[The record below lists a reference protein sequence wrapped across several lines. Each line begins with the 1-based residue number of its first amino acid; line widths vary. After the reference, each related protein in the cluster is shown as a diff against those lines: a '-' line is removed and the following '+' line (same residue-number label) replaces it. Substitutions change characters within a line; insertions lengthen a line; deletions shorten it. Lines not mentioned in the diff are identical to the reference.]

1 MNHSAWKLTV
11 FALAAVLIVGGC
23 DLKRRSDSGGG
34 SSDSGS
40 DGHGKA
46 AENFVIDDTGTA
58 RLLPPDDLQQRQG
71 KEVTDTT
78 QGGSN
83 AQGTR
88 PGLSWIYDNKNNGF
102 FLVAAASKPG
112 TTGGDMIRRVDL
124 GSNIKEFDY
133 DKEIAGAQGS
143 YIYVPDE
150 MRNAVP
156 AKYIDADGLYSG
168 IICGFVPG
176 PNKTV
181 IALSGGSEGGVAFV
195 INPYEEAS
203 AFTPL
208 QAIKFPYASNPCRA
222 VYSDALKKLYVID
235 VARVESQAGQTG
247 VFVADIYNDNRGVL
261 ASYYAFDLKN
271 RINSHSIP
279 NFQSIDIY
287 NDALFL
293 LSGNG
298 RFDAE
303 WDSVVYYVPLNQAGE
318 PIFANYKYTR
328 TNNPIIRTD
337 GCAISS
343 WNLGSLA
350 VTEQKGKPVLLTTG
364 TTSIIAWEIGSDGE
378 LKKIDMNASRPG
390 VQGLSTVNNG
400 QGGLK
405 MAYSPDGKTIYSLP
419 HCRSNENKIKL
430 ALDGRPEF
438 VFSATAIDAE
448 TLEMKDAVDI
458 AYREFLKN
466 LKGVSYL
473 PQFTMTARDFAVG
486 KNHMVVLGS
495 SASNISGL
503 NAGADISIIDLKK
516 KTNITFS
523 KAEGRSAHEKNYG
536 FKLAQGDPKFN
547 NVEQNSHAAIWVP

>member
-11 FALAAVLIVGGC
+11 FGLAAVLVVGGC
-23 DLKRRSDSGGG
+23 DLKRRSGNSGG
-34 SSDSGS
+34 DEGS
-40 DGHGKA
+40 DGGHGKA

-71 KEVTDTT
+71 KEVTDLT

-88 PGLSWIYDNKNNGF
+88 PGNSWIYDSKNNGF

-112 TTGGDMIRRVDL
+112 TNGGDMIRRVDL
-124 GSNIKEFDY
+124 GGSIKEFDY
-133 DKEIAGAQGS
+133 DKEITGAQGA

-181 IALSGGSEGGVAFV
+181 IALSAGSEGGVAFV

-208 QAIKFPYASNPCRA
+208 QAIKFPYASNACRG

-247 VFVADIYNDNRGVL
+247 VFVADIYNDNRGVI

-279 NFQSIDIY
+279 NFQSIEVY

-303 WDSVVYYVPLNQAGE
+303 WDTVVYHVPLNAAGE

-328 TNNPIIRTD
+328 TNNPIVRAD

-343 WNLGSLA
+343 WNIAALA
-350 VTEQKGKPVLLTTG
+350 VADHKGNPVLLTTG
-364 TTSIIAWEIGSDGE
+364 TTSIIAWEIGNDGE
-378 LKKIDMNASRPG
+378 LKKIDMNPNRPG

-405 MAYSPDGKTIYSLP
+405 FAYSPDGKTLYALP
-419 HCRSNENKIKL
+419 HCRSGENKIKL

-438 VFSATAIDAE
+438 VFSATAIDPD
-448 TLEMKDAVDI
+448 TLQAKDPIDI
-458 AYREFLKN
+458 NYRDFLKG

-473 PQFTMTARDFAVG
+473 PQFTMTTRDFAVG
-486 KNHMVVLGS
+486 KNHMAVLGS
-495 SASNISGL
+495 SASNLSGL

-516 KTNITFS
+516 KTNITFNKPDS
-523 KAEGRSAHEKNYG
+523 RNAHEQNYG
-536 FKLAQGDPKFN
+536 FKLAQGDPKFER
-547 NVEQNSHAAIWVP
+547 VEQNSHAVIWVP

>member
-11 FALAAVLIVGGC
+11 FALAAVLILGGC
-23 DLKRRSDSGGG
+23 DLKRRSGSGDGG
-34 SSDSGS
+34 SGS
-40 DGHGKA
+40 DGGHGKA
-46 AENFVIDDTGTA
+46 AENFVVDDSGTA

-83 AQGTR
+83 AQGSL
-88 PGLSWIYDNKNNGF
+88 PGSSWIYDDKNNGF

-112 TTGGDMIRRVDL
+112 TNGGDMIRRVDL
-124 GSNIKEFDY
+124 GSNIKEFDF
-133 DKEIAGAQGS
+133 DKELAGAQGA

-156 AKYIDADGLYSG
+156 SKYIDADGLYSG

-181 IALSGGSEGGVAFV
+181 IALSAGAEGGVGFV
-195 INPYEEAS
+195 LNPYEEAS

-208 QAIKFPYASNPCRA
+208 QAIKFPYGSNACRG

-247 VFVADIYNDNRGVL
+247 VFVADIYNDNRGMI

-279 NFQSIDIY
+279 NFQDLEIY

-303 WDSVVYYVPLNQAGE
+303 WDTVVYYVPLNGAGE

-328 TNNPIIRTD
+328 TNNPIVRAD

-343 WNLGSLA
+343 WNLASLA
-350 VTEQKGKPVLLTTG
+350 ITNYKGKPVLLTTG
-364 TTSIIAWEIGSDGE
+364 TTSIMAWEINSDGE
-378 LKKIDMNASRPG
+378 LKKIDMNPNRPG
-390 VQGLSTVNNG
+390 IQGLSTVNNG

-419 HCRSNENKIKL
+419 HCRSGENKIKL

-438 VFSATAIDAE
+438 VFSATAINAE
-448 TLEMKDAVDI
+448 TLEQKDPIDI
-458 AYREFLKN
+458 DYRDFLKN

-473 PQFTMTARDFAVG
+473 PQFSMTTRDFAVG

-495 SASNISGL
+495 SASNLSGL

-516 KTNITFS
+516 KTNITFNKPDS
-523 KAEGRSAHEKNYG
+523 RTAHEKNYG
-536 FKLAQGDPKFN
+536 FKLAQGDPKFER
-547 NVEQNSHAAIWVP
+547 VEQNSHAAIWVP